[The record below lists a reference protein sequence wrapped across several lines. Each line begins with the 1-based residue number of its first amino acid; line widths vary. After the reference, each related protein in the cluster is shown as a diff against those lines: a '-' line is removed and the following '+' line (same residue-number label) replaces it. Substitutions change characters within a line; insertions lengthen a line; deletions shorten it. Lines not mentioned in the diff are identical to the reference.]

1 VDTYE
6 TIQVLV
12 RENLMAITQAI
23 CDSYKVQLLQGMHN
37 LTVLTGTNTVSSVA
51 AAGGTLGPNATACTV
66 YTGTFTNGGTNA
78 YAGLVLSLSGF
89 STAANNGTFL
99 CVASTTTTITLTN
112 PNGANSGT
120 MGTVFATANV
130 FAIALFTSAASLDK
144 TTTKYASTNEV
155 GSSGTYV
162 TGGIGPGGTLVG
174 NAMALVSTTPVLS
187 TDTACAL
194 FSTISWTTA
203 TITARGAL
211 IYNAS
216 LGGQPSVLV
225 LNFTTDQTST
235 AGTFTIT
242 FPAQTASNAII
253 QLL

>member
-1 VDTYE
+1 
-6 TIQVLV
+6 
-12 RENLMAITQAI
+12 MAITQAV
-23 CDSYKVQLLQGMHN
+23 CNSFKRQLLQGMHN
-37 LTVLTGTNTVSSVA
+37 FTVLTGTNTVSSVA
-51 AAGGTLGPNATACTV
+51 AAGGTLGPNATATTV

-78 YAGLVLSLSGF
+78 YAGLVLCFSGF
-89 STAANNGTFL
+89 STAANNGTFR
-99 CVASTTTTITLTN
+99 CVASTTTTVTVTN

-120 MGTVFATANV
+120 MGTVFATGDV
-130 FAIALFTSAASLDK
+130 FAIALYTSAATLDK
-144 TTTKYASTNEV
+144 TTTAYSATNEV

-187 TDTACAL
+187 TDTACCL
-194 FSTISWTTA
+194 FSSIAWTTA
-203 TITARGAL
+203 TITARGAV

-216 LGGQPSVLV
+216 LGGQPSAIV

-242 FPAQTASNAII
+242 FPAQTAGNAII
-253 QLL
+253 QLA

>member
-1 VDTYE
+1 
-6 TIQVLV
+6 
-12 RENLMAITQAI
+12 MAIVQAI
-23 CDSYKVQLLQGMHN
+23 TDSFKVGLLQGDHN
-37 LTVLTGTNTVSSVA
+37 FTVLTGTNTIASVA
-51 AAGGTLGPNATACTV
+51 AAGGTLGPNGTACTV

-78 YAGLVLSLSGF
+78 YAGTDICLYGG
-89 STAANNGTFL
+89 STAANLGTYP
-99 CVASTTTTITLTN
+99 CVASTTTTITLAN
-112 PNGANSGT
+112 PNGVTQSSGT
-120 MGTVFATANV
+120 LPLVFSTTNV
-130 FAIALFTSAASLDK
+130 FAIALYTSSASLDQ
-144 TTTKYASTNEV
+144 TTVAYTSSNEV
-155 GSSGTYV
+155 ASSGTYV
-162 TGGIGPGGTLVG
+162 AGGIGPGGTLVG

-187 TDTACAL
+187 TNTACCL
-194 FSTISWTTA
+194 FASISWTTA

-253 QLL
+253 QLV

>member
-1 VDTYE
+1 
-6 TIQVLV
+6 
-12 RENLMAITQAI
+12 MSITQAF
-23 CDSYKVQLLQGMHN
+23 CDSAKTQLLQGCHN

-51 AAGGTLGPNATACTV
+51 AAGGTLGPNGTACTV

-78 YAGLVLSLSGF
+78 YAGLVLCASGF
-89 STAANNGTFL
+89 ATAANNGTYL
-99 CVASTTTTITLTN
+99 CVASTTTTITLAN
-112 PNGANSGT
+112 PNGANSGA
-120 MGTVFATANV
+120 MGTIFATTNV
-130 FAIALFTSAASLDK
+130 FAIALYTSSATLSK
-144 TTTKYASTNEV
+144 STTAYTSSNEV

-194 FSTISWTTA
+194 FASISWTTA

-242 FPAQTASNAII
+242 WPAQTAGNAVI
-253 QLL
+253 QLA

>member
-1 VDTYE
+1 
-6 TIQVLV
+6 
-12 RENLMAITQAI
+12 MAITQAI
-23 CDSYKVQLLQGMHN
+23 CDSYKTQLLQGRHN

-51 AAGGTLGPNATACTV
+51 AASGTNGPNGTATTV
-66 YTGTFTNGGTNA
+66 YTGTFTNGGSDA
-78 YAGLVLSLSGF
+78 YAGLVLCLSGF

-99 CVASTTTTITLTN
+99 CYASTATTIELCN

-120 MGTVFATANV
+120 MGTVNTTTDV
-130 FAIALFTSAASLDK
+130 FAIALYTSSATMDK

-162 TGGIGPGGTLVG
+162 TGGIGPGGNLVD

-194 FSTISWTTA
+194 FASIAWTSA

-216 LGGQPSVLV
+216 LHGQPAVAV
-225 LNFTTDQTST
+225 YDFGADKTST
-235 AGTFTIT
+235 AGTFTIN
-242 FPAQTASNAII
+242 FPAQTAGSAVI
-253 QLL
+253 QLA

>member
-1 VDTYE
+1 
-6 TIQVLV
+6 
-12 RENLMAITQAI
+12 MAITQAI
-23 CDSYKVQLLQGMHN
+23 CDSYKTQLLQGRQN

-51 AAGGTLGPNATACTV
+51 AAGGTNGPNGTATTV
-66 YTGTFTNGGTNA
+66 YTGTFTNGGSDA
-78 YAGLVLSLSGF
+78 YAGLVLCLSGF

-99 CVASTTTTITLTN
+99 CYASTTTTIELCN

-120 MGTVFATANV
+120 MGTVNTTTNV
-130 FAIALFTSAASLDK
+130 FAIALYTSSASLDK

-162 TGGIGPGGTLVG
+162 TGGIGPGGNLVG

-194 FSTISWTTA
+194 FASINWTTA

-216 LGGQPSVLV
+216 LHGQPAVAV
-225 LNFTTDQTST
+225 YDFGADKTST
-235 AGTFTIT
+235 AGTFTIN
-242 FPAQTASNAII
+242 FPAQTAGNAVI
-253 QLL
+253 QLV